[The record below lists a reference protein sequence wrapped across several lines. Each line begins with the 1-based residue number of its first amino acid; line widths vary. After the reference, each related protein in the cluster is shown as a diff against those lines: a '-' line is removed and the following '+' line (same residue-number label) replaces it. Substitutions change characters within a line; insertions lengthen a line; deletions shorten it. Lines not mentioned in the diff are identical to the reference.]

1 MASMPYRESCNISE
15 QDMQQEGSASSR
27 VTSFSVRD
35 LLQLPDKPA
44 KVGGQTLVVDAGDA
58 ATRGLPHLDDRN
70 PVQAAADS
78 TENTNVADDGYQ
90 VDEDMEAVEVEDET
104 DNGRDVPG
112 RKRKRRI
119 LFTKAQTYEL
129 ERRFRQQRYL
139 SAPEREHLASLINLT
154 PTQVK
159 IWFQN
164 HRYKTKKLYREK
176 GIPSSLDN
184 PYASSA
190 SSLGSL
196 PSALRRLT
204 VPLLVRERLSSVH
217 GGSGRTDP
225 GHHDTTSLLEPRLPP
240 PLHLSPPVAFPGLFS
255 GLFGASGGLR
265 LGSVP
270 PTLTQSPLPPAS
282 RLPCSCRHI
291 PCSPRP
297 PHSPVPFLCSPAR
310 LSPPP
315 PLPPAPLSP
324 CWRAAVGPLPR
335 HQPRH
340 SPPRGRVLQRSAA
353 AAAEAAG
360 WTPSSAGL

>member
-1 MASMPYRESCNISE
+1 
-15 QDMQQEGSASSR
+15 
-27 VTSFSVRD
+27 
-35 LLQLPDKPA
+35 
-44 KVGGQTLVVDAGDA
+44 GGQTLVVRGDSGDA
-58 ATRGLPHLDDRN
+58 TKTLPPPHLVDDRN

-78 TENTNVADDGYQ
+78 TENTNVAEDGFQ
-90 VDEDMEAVEVEDET
+90 VDEDMEAVEVEDDAE
-104 DNGRDVPG
+104 DGREVHG

-119 LFTKAQTYEL
+119 LFTKSQTYEL

-176 GIPSSLDN
+176 GLPPSLDN
-184 PYASSA
+184 PYVSSA

-217 GGSGRTDP
+217 GGGGRTDGMP
-225 GHHDTTSLLEPRLPP
+225 HDTTSLLDPRLAP

-265 LGSVP
+265 LGSMP
-270 PTLTQSPLPPAS
+270 PALTQSHLPHALAASLTSSLLLPSHPLFSTASSLSNTPLPLFSTTPPITTATSATHHHRAPIKVLEGGGGSRSASSSPATS
-282 RLPCSCRHI
+282 LS
-291 PCSPRP
+291 SPRATSP
-297 PHSPVPFLCSPAR
+297 VTSSAGIIDTTTVGASPVPSTTPHTSAR
-310 LSPPP
+310 
-315 PLPPAPLSP
+315 
-324 CWRAAVGPLPR
+324 W
-335 HQPRH
+335 
-340 SPPRGRVLQRSAA
+340 
-353 AAAEAAG
+353 
-360 WTPSSAGL
+360 